1 MKKALKIIGII
12 FLVILVI
19 LIGIGIAGYIY
30 LKGLLGH
37 IETVDL
43 DESQLG
49 ISEETEQSLS
59 GYRNIAIFGVDSR
72 TDDYGV
78 GNRSDCI
85 MIASINE
92 KTKDVKLISV
102 YRDTYVKID
111 GHGYD
116 KITHAY
122 AYGGAQLSI
131 NTLNTNLD
139 LNIKDFIT
147 VNFDSVAEAVDQLG
161 GIQINIE
168 SNEIGYINDYIDKT
182 SEIVGKQ
189 SKHITK
195 PGMQTLDGVQAVS
208 YSRVRYT
215 AGGDYKRTERMR
227 DVLEAMLSKLKTMGV
242 GEIKKAVEN
251 FLDKET
257 LYSSI
262 TADEIISMIPGIISY
277 KVVESIGWPYEVK
290 GATLERWYGVPVTL
304 ESNVT
309 KLHQEQFNQPDYTA
323 SSNIKEISNTII
335 NKTGYR

>member
-1 MKKALKIIGII
+1 MKKVLKVIGII
-12 FLVILVI
+12 LLVILVI
-19 LIGIGIAGYIY
+19 LIGVGIAGYVY
-30 LKGLLGH
+30 LKGLLGN
-37 IETVDL
+37 IETVEL

-49 ISEETEQSLS
+49 ISTEAEQSLS

-72 TDDYGV
+72 QDDYGV

-92 KTKDVKLISV
+92 KTKEVKLISV
-102 YRDTYVKID
+102 YRDTLVKID

-161 GIQINIE
+161 GVQINIE
-168 SNEIGYINDYIDKT
+168 SNEIQYINDYIDKT
-182 SEIVGKQ
+182 SVIVGKQ
-189 SKHITK
+189 SQHITK

-227 DVLEAMLSKLKTMGV
+227 DVLEAMLSKLKTMSV
-242 GEIKKAVEN
+242 GEIKKAVET
-251 FLDKET
+251 FLEKET

-262 TADEIISMIPGIISY
+262 TADEVITMIPSIIGY
-277 KVVESIGWPYEVK
+277 RVVESLGWPYEVK
-290 GATLERWYGVPVTL
+290 GITLDKWYGVPVTL
-304 ESNVT
+304 ESNVV
-309 KLHQEQFNQPDYTA
+309 KLHQEQFNKPDYTLPD
-323 SSNIKEISNTII
+323 NIKEISNTII